1 MRPNRFDTLTLG
13 AAVLFALA
21 LLTSCGSTTIVIR
34 KQTLTRTLPPPPT
47 LTIKRVTATREAG

>member
-34 KQTLTRTLPPPPT
+34 KQTLTRTLPPPT